1 MKTTTLAAAAVHPP
15 QTNPTKAEQSCLI
28 RSQVRG
34 NVRCEVVNLLDKK
47 IALELGATVLNGQTE
62 VIKRAVK
69 LKSDQCSGLLDIM
82 QVNSSKPHQ
91 VLFTAGSPLVYLPAD
106 RAYISTFPRYSQRW
120 ECIKRFKLATIELLQ
135 ILLLCRQWFVN
146 HTNCRDSTFRLT

>member
-82 QVNSSKPHQ
+82 QVNSSKPHY
-91 VLFTAGSPLVYLPAD
+91 YLPPD
-106 RAYISTFPRYSQRW
+106 LPQCTYQPIGAYIHSLDIARGGNALNALNWLRLNCS
-120 ECIKRFKLATIELLQ
+120 RFCSSADSGLSITQ
-135 ILLLCRQWFVN
+135 IVAIL
-146 HTNCRDSTFRLT
+146 RLG